1 MKFGQAIL
9 LDASILFDFMQ
20 KYFKYRNA
28 WRFDEAP
35 HKETKLEE
43 AKTKALLK
51 HGGLLVRNTFDF
63 DTTSHTHF
71 WYVIKDCFN
80 DMVELRP
87 RVRNKIRH
95 AEKAFLYQRI
105 SDDLLIENGYPI
117 MAETYSDHIVS
128 DRKMNKTIFLQYIE
142 NCCQNHYD
150 FWGIFERES
159 KELVGFCCVKLWED
173 SCEYDQSGVFSRYKS
188 NATYP
193 YYGLF
198 HSMNR
203 YYLQELAFRYVSDGS
218 RTITEH
224 SQIQDFLIQNFKFRK
239 AYCQLAVHYKWWVKI
254 AVKML
259 YPFRKIISFPRVKAI
274 LNMEAM
280 QRGEK

>member
-1 MKFGQAIL
+1 MKSGQGTPLGALIL
-9 LDASILFDFMQ
+9 SDFMPQ
-20 KYFKYRNA
+20 YFKYRNA
-28 WRFDEAP
+28 WRFDGAP
-35 HKETKLEE
+35 HEETKLEE

-51 HGGLLVRNTFDF
+51 QGGFLVRNTFDF

-71 WYVIKDCFN
+71 WYVIKDRFN
-80 DMVELRP
+80 DAVELRP

-105 SDDLLIENGYPI
+105 SADLLIENGYPI

-128 DRKMNKTIFLQYIE
+128 DRRMNKTIFLQYIE
-142 NCCQNHYD
+142 NCRQNHYD
-150 FWGIFERES
+150 FWGVFERET
-159 KELVGFCCVKLWED
+159 KELVGFCCVKLWD
-173 SCEYDQSGVFSRYKS
+173 DCCEYDQSGVFSRYKS

-193 YYGLF
+193 NYGLF

-203 YYLQELAFRYVSDGS
+203 YYLQELGFRYVSDGS

-224 SQIQDFLIQNFKFRK
+224 SQIHDFLIQNFNFRK
-239 AYCQLAVHYKWWVKI
+239 AYCQLEVHYCWWMKI
-254 AVKML
+254 AVKTL
-259 YPFRKIISFPRVKAI
+259 YPFRKILSLPRVKAI